1 MKKDVVGAVDNGGST
16 MLYKAGQT
24 YQMNSKLEMEMATAW
39 MNDGRADKAVAEK
52 AKRQFTEKPPAYP
65 SPEYTPFFEFKVA
78 DDMTVTSVKW
88 DNYTEYLLG
97 DGNAST
103 PRPLDQ
109 MPAYSNLTETSEELN
124 APQFLN
130 SFVTLDRKRVSELD
144 DIGTNNA
151 KKALK
156 KKKEQEEPPSVD
168 LADLLGRKEE
178 GPQEGP
184 TETGPP
190 AGYEVNEE
198 RGAEIIKQMNEQ
210 KEQKKRDPKKR
221 GNSHKVSPKKNK
233 KDDC

>member
-1 MKKDVVGAVDNGGST
+1 MIVYGKRKKRIIR
-16 MLYKAGQT
+16 
-24 YQMNSKLEMEMATAW
+24 SKGYSKGKE
-39 MNDGRADKAVAEK
+39 N
-52 AKRQFTEKPPAYP
+52 
-65 SPEYTPFFEFKVA
+65 
-78 DDMTVTSVKW
+78 
-88 DNYTEYLLG
+88 NYTEYLLG

-130 SFVTLDRKRVSELD
+130 SFVTLDRKRVAELD

-210 KEQKKRDPKKR
+210 KEQKKREPKKR